1 MAGALELRASAFLRE
16 GIAMYSR
23 VRTLAAILLLAVVFA
38 VPVFAG
44 QFIKP
49 NDCVV
54 FLGDSITA
62 QRLYT
67 KYVEDYYF
75 TATHPGMKVT
85 FVNAGVGGDRSS
97 AALNRVQKDVIEQK
111 PTVVTICFGMNDAAY
126 RRTVDMKG
134 LETFKDGLSKL
145 ISTIRSQT
153 NARVVLLTT
162 TCVDDKG
169 HDGLK
174 GYNITLTRF
183 VAETKKVAAK
193 EGVPVIDMYHP
204 PARSTGNWAAHRSV
218 VYTDPGRRS
227 SERGWTSGDG
237 TDHPAGMGRD
247 TQVTRSM

>member
-1 MAGALELRASAFLRE
+1 
-16 GIAMYSR
+16 MYSR
-23 VRTLAAILLLAVVFA
+23 AKILAAILLLAVVFA
-38 VPVFAG
+38 VPVSAG

-49 NDCVV
+49 NDRVV

-67 KYVEDYYF
+67 KYIEDYF
-75 TATHPGMKVT
+75 TATHPDMKVT

-134 LETFKDGLSKL
+134 LDVFKDGLSKL
-145 ISTIRSQT
+145 IATIRSQT

-169 HDGLK
+169 HDWLK

-193 EGVPVIDMYHP
+193 EGVPVIDLYRPM
-204 PARSTGNWAAHRSV
+204 RAALAN
-218 VYTDPGRRS
+218 GRRTDS
-227 SERGWTSGDG
+227 AFVLIPDG
-237 TDHPAGMGRD
+237 VHPNEAGHHVMARTILQAWGEN
-247 TQVTRSM
+247 VK